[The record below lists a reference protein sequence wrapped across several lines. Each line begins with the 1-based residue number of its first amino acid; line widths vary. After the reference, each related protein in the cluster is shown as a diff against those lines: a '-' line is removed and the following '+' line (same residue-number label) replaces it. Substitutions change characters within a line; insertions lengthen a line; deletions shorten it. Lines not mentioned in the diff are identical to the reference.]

1 MDGNPPLL
9 RVFRRKTTPAAL
21 DRTHADIRSFASR
34 HVPGAMQHSQMVTS
48 VTSNIAIT
56 LPDGS
61 VREFDRPVTGLE
73 IAQSI
78 GPRLAKD
85 ALAVKIDGEVKDL
98 TTTVTTNTKIEIVTR
113 SHPDALEVIRHDA
126 AHVLAD
132 AVQKLYPGTQVTIGP
147 AIANG
152 FYYDFAREEPFTP
165 DDLEK
170 IEAKMREIV
179 AKDIPIVREVWTRD
193 DAIAYFKKLGEHYK
207 AELIEAIPAD
217 QDISIYRQDD
227 WLDLCRGPHALTTGK
242 VGQGFKLMKVAG
254 AYWRGD
260 SRNPMLQRIYGTAW
274 RDEKELKAYLHQ
286 LEEAEKRDHRRLGKE
301 LDLFHVQEE
310 AVGSV
315 FWHPKGWTLF
325 RTLETY
331 IRTKLQQADYVEV
344 KTPQLIDS
352 SLFKA
357 SGHWDMYG
365 DNMFKVSADD
375 GEKMLGIKPMNCPGH
390 VQIFKHGLR
399 SYRDLP
405 IRMAEFG
412 ACHRNE
418 PSGALHGIL
427 RVRAFT
433 QDDAHIFCTEDQVPT
448 EAAEYFK
455 LQLGVYKDLGFD
467 KIAVKLA
474 LRPDVRAG
482 SDDTWDRAEDGLRHA
497 LRSAG
502 LEFEELPGEGAFY
515 GPKVEFHLT
524 DAIGRTWQ
532 CGTLQLDF
540 VLPERLDATYI
551 GEDGA
556 RHRPVM
562 LHRAILGSLERFIG
576 MLIEHYAGKFP
587 MWLTPVQAVVCTI
600 TNEADSYGQEVVNLL
615 KRRGIRAEL
624 DTRNEKINLKVREHS
639 LQKIPV
645 LVVVGKREAEERTVA
660 LRTLGGK
667 DQEVLALDAALNKLA
682 EEARSPAGAAAFDSP
697 F

>member
-1 MDGNPPLL
+1 MSVQPGPDEGADVPATLDSPPS
-9 RVFRRKTTPAAL
+9 P
-21 DRTHADIRSFASR
+21 IGSFAR
-34 HVPGAMQHSQMVTS
+34 PVQDRGPCNTNDTVIS

-61 VREFDRPVTGLE
+61 VREFDRPVTGAE
-73 IAQSI
+73 IAFSI

-85 ALAVKIDGEVKDL
+85 ALAVKIDGQVLDL
-98 TTTVTTNTKIEIVTR
+98 TTTVAQNARIEIVTR
-113 SHPDALEVIRHDA
+113 NHPDAIEVIRHDA

-147 AIANG
+147 SIATG
-152 FYYDFAREEPFTP
+152 FYYDFARDEPFTP

-170 IEAKMREIV
+170 IEAKMRELV
-179 AKDIPIVREVWTRD
+179 AADIPIVREVWNRD
-193 DAIAYFKKLGEHYK
+193 DAIAYFKNLGEHYK
-207 AELIEAIPAD
+207 AELIEAIP
-217 QDISIYRQDD
+217 QGEPVSVYRQGD
-227 WLDLCRGPHALTTGK
+227 WLDLCRGPHAPTTGK
-242 VGQGFKLMKVAG
+242 IGSGFKLMKVAG

-286 LEEAEKRDHRRLGKE
+286 IEEAEKRDHRKLGKE

-315 FWHPKGWTLF
+315 FWHPKGWTLY

-331 IRTKLQQADYVEV
+331 IRTKLQAAGYVEV

-365 DNMFKVSADD
+365 DNMFKVEADE
-375 GEKMLGIKPMNCPGH
+375 GEKILGVKPMNCPGH

-418 PSGALHGIL
+418 PSGALHGIM

-433 QDDAHIFCTEDQVPT
+433 QDDAHIFCAEDQVAS
-448 EAAEYFK
+448 ESAEYFK

-467 KIAVKLA
+467 KISVKLA
-474 LRPDVRAG
+474 LRPDVRTG
-482 SDDTWDRAEDGLRHA
+482 SDELWDRAEGALAEA

-502 LEFEELPGEGAFY
+502 LEYEELPGEGAFY

-532 CGTLQLDF
+532 CGTLQYDPN
-540 VLPERLDATYI
+540 LPNRLDASYI

-556 RHRPVM
+556 RHRPIM

-587 MWLTPVQAVVCTI
+587 LWLSPVQVVVATI
-600 TNEADSYGQEVVNLL
+600 TSDADGYAAEVVKLL
-615 KRRGIRAEL
+615 KRNGVRVEL
-624 DTRNEKINLKVREHS
+624 DVRNEKINLKVREHS
-639 LQKIPV
+639 LQKVP
-645 LVVVGKREAEERTVA
+645 LMLVVGKREAEERTVA
-660 LRTLGGK
+660 LRVLGGK
-667 DQEVLALDAALNKLA
+667 DQEVLALDAAVTKIVTDC
-682 EEARSPAGAAAFDSP
+682 RSPAGDAADDTLF
-697 F
+697 

>member
-1 MDGNPPLL
+1 
-9 RVFRRKTTPAAL
+9 
-21 DRTHADIRSFASR
+21 
-34 HVPGAMQHSQMVTS
+34 VTS
-48 VTSNIAIT
+48 SIAIT

-61 VREFDRPVTGLE
+61 VRDFDRPVTGAE
-73 IAQSI
+73 IAASI
-78 GPRLAKD
+78 GQRLAKD

-98 TTTVTTNTKIEIVTR
+98 TTTITRNAKIEIVTR
-113 SHPDALEVIRHDA
+113 NHADALEVIRHDA
-126 AHVLAD
+126 AHVLAE
-132 AVQKLYPGTQVTIGP
+132 AVQELYPGTQVTIGP
-147 AIANG
+147 AISNG
-152 FYYDFAREEPFTP
+152 FYYDFARDEPFTP
-165 DDLEK
+165 DDLVK

-179 AKDIPIVREVWTRD
+179 ARDAPIVREEWTRD
-193 DAIAYFKKLGEHYK
+193 DAVAYFKRIGEHYK
-207 AELIEAIPAD
+207 AELVEAIPAD
-217 QDISIYRQDD
+217 QVITVYRQGD
-227 WLDLCRGPHALTTGK
+227 WLDLCRGPHAPSTGK
-242 VGQGFKLMKVAG
+242 VGTAFKLMKVAG

-260 SRNPMLQRIYGTAW
+260 SRNAMLQRIYGTAW
-274 RDEKELKAYLHQ
+274 RDEKELKAYLTQ

-301 LDLFHVQEE
+301 MDLFHVQEE

-315 FWHPKGWTLF
+315 FWHPKGWTLY
-325 RTLETY
+325 RTLENY
-331 IRTKLQQADYVEV
+331 IRTKLDQAGYVEV

-365 DNMFKVSADD
+365 DNMFKVEADE
-375 GEKMLGIKPMNCPGH
+375 GKKMLGVKPMNCPGH
-390 VQIFKHGLR
+390 TQIFKSALR

-412 ACHRNE
+412 SCHRNE

-455 LQLGVYKDLGFD
+455 LQLGVYKDLGFEN
-467 KIAVKLA
+467 ISVKLA
-474 LRPDVRAG
+474 LRPDVRTG
-482 SDDTWDRAEDGLRHA
+482 SDELWDRAEEGLRTA

-532 CGTLQLDF
+532 CGTLQYDPN
-540 VLPERLDATYI
+540 LPERLDVTYI

-556 RHRPVM
+556 KHRPIM

-587 MWLTPVQAVVCTI
+587 LWLAPVQAVVTTI
-600 TNEADSYGQEVVNLL
+600 TNEADGYAAEVHKIL
-615 KRRGIRAEL
+615 RSRGIRAEL
-624 DTRNEKINLKVREHS
+624 DVRNEKINLKVREHS
-639 LQKIPV
+639 LQKVPV
-645 LVVVGKREAEERTVA
+645 IVVVGRREAEERTVA
-660 LRTLGGK
+660 MRYLGGK
-667 DQEVLALDAALNKLA
+667 DQEVLALDAAVNKLV
-682 EEARSPAGAAAFDSP
+682 EEAKSPAGDRTFDSP